1 MVYRVYVSKKEG
13 YNNEDKGVLADLR
26 NNLGITSVK
35 KVKIFNRY
43 DVENIEKDV
52 FDSAVKS
59 IFSEMQV
66 DDTFDSIKLT
76 DRTFAVELLPGQ
88 FDQRADSAQQLNT
101 LKYINLQGISP
112 QKNLQESK
120 NIL

>member
-66 DDTFDSIKLT
+66 DDTFGSIKIT
-76 DRTFAVELLPGQ
+76 DRTFAVYIVSIYYIQDIQ
-88 FDQRADSAQQLNT
+88 FFQDLF
-101 LKYINLQGISP
+101 YI
-112 QKNLQESK
+112 
-120 NIL
+120 